1 MLKSCYFTP
10 RHEIINWINDLLHIT
25 ITKIE
30 QLGSGNIYCQL
41 LDAAYP
47 SKVSLTKVKWN
58 ASLEIDY
65 LYNFKILQ
73 SCFEHLGINKHIDVL
88 HSLSRFR
95 N

>member
-10 RHEIINWINDLLHIT
+10 RHEIINWINDLLKIS

-47 SKVSLTKVKWN
+47 SKVPLTKVKWN
-58 ASLEIDY
+58 ASLEIDF

-73 SCFEHLGINKHIDVL
+73 NSFEHLGINKHIDVYY
-88 HSLSRFR
+88 SLLRYK